1 MFSYITILYQ
11 IAYRKKKPNE
21 NVYIQCTSRQTFFFL
36 DRNFKTPS
44 NCLKNYHD
52 KCTINVSWNFDLKK
66 PKSML
71 KITFQPMLGWIFQ
84 YALQLK
90 VIHLTTQE
98 HNTGVSIIGGQSTR
112 SQVLHSWHHLR
123 SRKLISLFAQSFSS
137 KPTEKQ

>member
-1 MFSYITILYQ
+1 MIHFVFSNL
-11 IAYRKKKPNE
+11 
-21 NVYIQCTSRQTFFFL
+21 FFFSKVKIKINTNFL
-36 DRNFKTPS
+36 IIYPCSHTLPYCIKLLTEKKNPMKMYIYNVPVDRHFFFIDRNFKTPS

-52 KCTINVSWNFDLKK
+52 KCTINVSWNFDLKN

-98 HNTGVSIIGGQSTR
+98 HDTGVSIVGR
-112 SQVLHSWHHLR
+112 
-123 SRKLISLFAQSFSS
+123 
-137 KPTEKQ
+137 

>member
-11 IAYRKKKPNE
+11 IAYRKKTPMKMYIY
-21 NVYIQCTSRQTFFFL
+21 NVPVDRHFFFL
-36 DRNFKTPS
+36 DRNFKRPS

-52 KCTINVSWNFDLKK
+52 KCTINVSWNFDLKN

-98 HNTGVSIIGGQSTR
+98 HDTGVSIVGG
-112 SQVLHSWHHLR
+112 
-123 SRKLISLFAQSFSS
+123 
-137 KPTEKQ
+137 